1 MISAYLVMMLWFCLA
16 VNCQE
21 ENWRKSVID
30 HLSGD
35 EIPEDESETEED
47 TSKFDYRLLIF
58 IALYKE
64 Q

>member
-1 MISAYLVMMLWFCLA
+1 MISAYLIMTLWFCLT

-21 ENWRKSVID
+21 ENWRKSVND

-47 TSKFDYRLLIF
+47 TSKFDYRL
-58 IALYKE
+58 Y
-64 Q
+64 

>member
-1 MISAYLVMMLWFCLA
+1 MMLWFCLT

-21 ENWRKSVID
+21 ENWRKSVND

-58 IALYKE
+58 IPLHKE